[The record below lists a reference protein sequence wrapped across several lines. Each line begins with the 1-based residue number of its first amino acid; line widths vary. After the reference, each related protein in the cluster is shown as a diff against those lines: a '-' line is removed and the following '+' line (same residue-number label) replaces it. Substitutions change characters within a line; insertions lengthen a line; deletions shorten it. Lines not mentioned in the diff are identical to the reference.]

1 MRFSEFSIISES
13 KQQGRAFNHLE
24 DLVFFHGAQGAI
36 EAVEHL
42 TDFADSKGSRSIRMK
57 WDGNPQIYWG
67 RERAGGPLILGGH
80 NQWSRGVLGDSP
92 NAIKDFIANQSGNPK
107 TPEEKQQRVKFAK
120 DFANMYPL
128 FDAATPKD
136 YQGFVYGD
144 GLFTQPQAA
153 VDGVYTFSPN
163 PRSETAYHV
172 KSSSE
177 LGKRISKAQIM
188 VVGHAEFSQWG
199 LPDSAQ
205 QPKNNFSEFNTN
217 SKIIVLEPI
226 YNSRPI
232 EINTSQLQ
240 DIEQYAKA
248 NHQAINEFL
257 EGVKGLSDLK
267 KIIYTY
273 VNQTAKLK
281 NLDRLGTKD
290 FLKWLSGSKV
300 SKPKQEK
307 IIQLNSTTHN
317 DPLSIIFSLVKQI
330 QDAKDNVID
339 QIEGE
344 QGDIWD
350 TNGEGR
356 VRYADNTKQFGNIK
370 LVPRKRWTPQ

>member
-1 MRFSEFSIISES
+1 MRS
-13 KQQGRAFNHLE
+13 
-24 DLVFFHGAQGAI
+24 
-36 EAVEHL
+36 
-42 TDFADSKGSRSIRMK
+42 
-57 WDGNPQIYWG
+57 
-67 RERAGGPLILGGH
+67 
-80 NQWSRGVLGDSP
+80 
-92 NAIKDFIANQSGNPK
+92 
-107 TPEEKQQRVKFAK
+107 
-120 DFANMYPL
+120 
-128 FDAATPKD
+128 
-136 YQGFVYGD
+136 
-144 GLFTQPQAA
+144 
-153 VDGVYTFSPN
+153 
-163 PRSETAYHV
+163 
-172 KSSSE
+172 
-177 LGKRISKAQIM
+177 
-188 VVGHAEFSQWG
+188 
-199 LPDSAQ
+199 
-205 QPKNNFSEFNTN
+205 
-217 SKIIVLEPI
+217 
-226 YNSRPI
+226 
-232 EINTSQLQ
+232 
-240 DIEQYAKA
+240 A
-248 NHQAINEFL
+248 NHQAINGFL

-281 NLDRLGTKD
+281 YLDRLGTKD